1 MGDWIVKW
9 LAFLIV
15 LAPALSLPA
24 AGDEKPKDEVK
35 IGKPM
40 PDFALPD
47 QDGKQWKLSERKGK
61 KAVVIC
67 LSSTM
72 CECGQAAVVDLQK
85 VHEKY
90 QKRGLEI
97 VHVNTEPE
105 RDKWDPGFLKKFA
118 TEKEISYPLLLDK
131 EGKVL
136 TMLPLLGMP
145 TLFLLDAHG
154 VLREILKGHPDDFVQ
169 RVSARVEPLL
179 PKAAENESEEARSH
193 GS

>member
-1 MGDWIVKW
+1 MKW
-9 LAFLIV
+9 LVFLIV
-15 LAPALSLPA
+15 IAQALSLLA

-35 IGKPM
+35 IGRPM

-47 QDGKQWKLSERKGK
+47 QDGKQWKLSDRKGK

-90 QKRGLEI
+90 QKRGLDI
-97 VHVNTEPE
+97 VHVNLQPE
-105 RDKWDPGFLKKFA
+105 REKWEPGFLKKFA

-136 TMLPLLGMP
+136 GKLPLLGMP
-145 TLFLLDAHG
+145 TLFFVGTDG
-154 VLREILKGHPDDFVQ
+154 VLREVLKDRPQDFVA
-169 RVSARVEPLL
+169 RVSVQVERLL
-179 PKAAENESEEARSH
+179 PKAVENENSKVENNEN
-193 GS
+193 GQTQD